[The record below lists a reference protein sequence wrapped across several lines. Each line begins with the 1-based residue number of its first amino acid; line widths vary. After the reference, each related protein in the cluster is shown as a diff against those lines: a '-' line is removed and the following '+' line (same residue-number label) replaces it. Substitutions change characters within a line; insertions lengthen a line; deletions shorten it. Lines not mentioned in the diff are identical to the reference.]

1 MQLIVFSPRRRR
13 GENTPEIQRTEAP
26 AMVCN
31 VISLGLNGVSGYPI
45 AAECALSGGL
55 PAFDVVGLP
64 DAAVKEARERVRSA
78 IKSSGFDFPVSRITV
93 NLAPAD
99 RRKAGTVY
107 DLPILVGILCAGR
120 QLPLDRERDS
130 AFLGELSLDG
140 RLRAVSGVLPMALA
154 ARRAGIRR
162 LFVPADNA
170 PEATL
175 ADGLEVY
182 PVHDV
187 AELAGHLT
195 GDRPIAPAPPW
206 RGEAAQTIGPDF
218 SEVKGQEQTKR
229 ALEVAAAGG
238 HHVLMSGSP
247 GSGKSMMARRLPSI
261 LPDLTK
267 AEALACTEIYSVMG
281 LTSREHPMVLQ
292 RPFRAPHHTIS
303 SAGMAGGGF
312 APRPG
317 EISLAHNG
325 VLFLDELP
333 EFPPDVLEVL
343 RQPLEDG
350 QTQISRVSGSVTYP
364 SRFMLVCAMNPCR
377 CGWYGHPSGRCT
389 CTAQS
394 VRRYL
399 SRLSGPMLDRI
410 DICVDVPALDYD
422 ELSGAS
428 APAEPSEAIRR
439 RVNAA
444 RALQTARY
452 GPDGPACNARMG
464 PKELRTYCK
473 LDEPCRQLIRGA
485 YDRLGLTAR
494 GYDRILRVARTIADL
509 DAAEDIAVHHLA
521 EALQYR
527 PPEHLRA

>member
-1 MQLIVFSPRRRR
+1 
-13 GENTPEIQRTEAP
+13 
-26 AMVCN
+26 MVCN
-31 VISLGLNGVSGYPI
+31 VISLGLNGVAGYPVT
-45 AAECALSGGL
+45 AECALSGGL

-78 IKSSGFDFPVSRITV
+78 VKSAGFDFPVSRITV
-93 NLAPAD
+93 NLSPAG

-107 DLPILVGILCAGR
+107 DLPILVGILAAGG
-120 QLPLDRERDS
+120 QLSLKGEQDS

-140 RLRAVSGVLPMALA
+140 RLRPVPGVLPMALA
-154 ARRAGIRR
+154 AKRSGVSR

-175 ADGLEVY
+175 ADGLEVI
-182 PVHDV
+182 PVHTV
-187 AELAGHLT
+187 AELADHLS
-195 GDRPIAPAPPW
+195 GERPIAPAPVWQEDP
-206 RGEAAQTIGPDF
+206 APLQGPDF
-218 SEVKGQEQTKR
+218 SEVKGQEHTKR

-238 HHVLMSGSP
+238 HHILMTGSP
-247 GSGKSMMARRLPSI
+247 GSGKSMMAKRLPSI
-261 LPDLTK
+261 LPDLTR

-281 LTSREHPMVLQ
+281 LTSREHPMVRR
-292 RPFRAPHHTIS
+292 RPFRSPHHTIS
-303 SAGMAGGGF
+303 AAGMTGGGST
-312 APRPG
+312 PRPG

-333 EFPPDVLEVL
+333 EFHSDVLEVL

-364 SRFMLVCAMNPCR
+364 SQFMLVCAMNPCK

-389 CTAQS
+389 CTEQA
-394 VRRYL
+394 VHRYL

-428 APAEPSEAIRR
+428 APAECSAAIRQ

-444 RALQTARY
+444 RAVQTARY
-452 GPDGPACNARMG
+452 GPDGPACNAQMG
-464 PKELRTYCK
+464 PRELRAYCK
-473 LDEPCRQLIRGA
+473 LDEPCQQLIRGA

-509 DAAEDIAVHHLA
+509 DGSEEIAVHHLA

-527 PPEHLRA
+527 PPEHLKA

>member
-1 MQLIVFSPRRRR
+1 
-13 GENTPEIQRTEAP
+13 
-26 AMVCN
+26 MVCC
-31 VISLGLNGVSGYPI
+31 VTSLGLYGVEGYPVT
-45 AAECALSGGL
+45 AECALSGGL

-64 DAAVKEARERVRSA
+64 DAAVREARERVRA
-78 IKSSGFDFPVSRITV
+78 AVKSSGFDFPVSRITV

-99 RRKAGTVY
+99 RRKGGTVY
-107 DLPILVGILCAGR
+107 DLPILVGILCAGG
-120 QLPLDRERDS
+120 QLSLKRERDS

-140 RLRAVSGVLPMALA
+140 RLRPVSGVLPMALA
-154 ARRAGIRR
+154 ARRAGVRR
-162 LFVPADNA
+162 LFLPADNA

-175 ADGLEVY
+175 ADGLEVF
-182 PVHDV
+182 PVHTVD
-187 AELAGHLT
+187 ELARHLA
-195 GDRPIAPAPPW
+195 GERPIPPAPAWRDELPPL
-206 RGEAAQTIGPDF
+206 QGPDF
-218 SEVKGQEQTKR
+218 AEVKGQEHAKR

-238 HHVLMSGSP
+238 HHVLMSGCP
-247 GSGKSMMARRLPSI
+247 GSGKSMMAKRLPSI
-261 LPDLTK
+261 LPDMTRG
-267 AEALACTEIYSVMG
+267 EALACTEIYSVMG
-281 LTSREHPMVLQ
+281 LTSKERPMVRR

-303 SAGMAGGGF
+303 AAGMTGGGSS
-312 APRPG
+312 PRPG

-333 EFPPDVLEVL
+333 EFHSDVLEVL

-364 SRFMLVCAMNPCR
+364 SRFMLVCAMNPCK
-377 CGWYGHPSGRCT
+377 CGWYGHPSGRCA
-389 CTAQS
+389 CTEQA

-410 DICVDVPALDYD
+410 DICVDVPALDYE

-428 APAEPSEAIRR
+428 PPAESSEAIRA

-444 RALQTARY
+444 RRVQTERY
-452 GPDGPACNARMG
+452 GPDGPACNAQMG
-464 PKELRTYCK
+464 PKELRAYCK
-473 LDEPCRQLIRGA
+473 LDEPCQKLIRGA

-509 DAAEDIAVHHLA
+509 DGAEEIQVQHLA

>member
-1 MQLIVFSPRRRR
+1 
-13 GENTPEIQRTEAP
+13 
-26 AMVCN
+26 MVCN
-31 VISLGLNGVSGYPI
+31 VISLGLNGVTGYPVT
-45 AAECALSGGL
+45 AECALSGGL
-55 PAFDVVGLP
+55 PSFDVVGLP

-78 IKSSGFDFPVSRITV
+78 VKSGGFDFPVSRITV
-93 NLAPAD
+93 NLAPAG

-107 DLPILVGILCAGR
+107 DLPILVGILAAGG
-120 QLPLDRERDS
+120 QLPLKKEDSS
-130 AFLGELSLDG
+130 AFIGELSLDG
-140 RLRAVSGVLPMALA
+140 RLRPVSGVLPMALA

-162 LFVPADNA
+162 LFLPADNA

-182 PVHDV
+182 PVHDIAGL
-187 AELAGHLT
+187 AEHLK
-195 GDRPIAPAPPW
+195 GDRPIAPAPVW
-206 RGEAAQTIGPDF
+206 REDAAPPSGPDF
-218 SEVKGQEQTKR
+218 SEVKGQEHTKR

-247 GSGKSMMARRLPSI
+247 GSGKSMMAKRLPSI
-261 LPDLTK
+261 LPDLTR

-281 LTSREHPMVLQ
+281 LTTKEHPMVRR

-303 SAGMAGGGF
+303 AAGMAGGGF

-350 QTQISRVSGSVTYP
+350 QAQISRVSGSVTYP

-389 CTAQS
+389 CTPQS

-428 APAEPSEAIRR
+428 APAETSEAIRK

-444 RALQTARY
+444 RAVQTARY
-452 GPDGPACNARMG
+452 GPDGPACNAQMG
-464 PKELRTYCK
+464 PKELRAYCK
-473 LDEPCRQLIRGA
+473 LDESCRQLIRGA

-509 DAAEDIAVHHLA
+509 DGAEDIAVHHLA

-527 PPEHLRA
+527 PSEHLRT

>member
-1 MQLIVFSPRRRR
+1 
-13 GENTPEIQRTEAP
+13 
-26 AMVCN
+26 MVCN
-31 VISLGLNGVSGYPI
+31 VISLGLYGVTGYPVT
-45 AAECALSGGL
+45 AECALSGGL

-78 IKSSGFDFPVSRITV
+78 IRSSGFDFPVSRITI

-107 DLPILVGILCAGR
+107 DLPILVGILAAGG
-120 QLPLDRERDS
+120 QLPLKQERDS

-140 RLRAVSGVLPMALA
+140 RLRPVSGILPMALA
-154 ARRAGIRR
+154 AGRGGIKR

-175 ADGLEVY
+175 ADGLEVI
-182 PVHDV
+182 PVRTV
-187 AELAGHLT
+187 EELAAHLT
-195 GDRPIAPAPPW
+195 GETPISPAPVWQEVQAPA
-206 RGEAAQTIGPDF
+206 RGLDF
-218 SEVKGQEQTKR
+218 SDVKGQEHTKR
-229 ALEVAAAGG
+229 ALEIAAAGG

-247 GSGKSMMARRLPSI
+247 GSGKSMMAKRLPSI
-261 LPDLTK
+261 LPDLTR

-281 LTSREHPMVLQ
+281 LTTKEHPMVRR

-303 SAGMAGGGF
+303 AAGMTGGGST
-312 APRPG
+312 PRPG

-333 EFPPDVLEVL
+333 EFHSDVLEVL

-389 CTAQS
+389 CTEQS

-410 DICVDVPALDYD
+410 DICVDVPSLDYD

-428 APAEPSEAIRR
+428 APAEGSAAIRA

-444 RALQTARY
+444 RAVQTARY
-452 GPDGPACNARMG
+452 GPDGPACNAQMG
-464 PKELRTYCK
+464 PKELRVYCK
-473 LDEPCRQLIRGA
+473 LDQPCQQLIRGA

-509 DAAEDIAVHHLA
+509 DGEEDIAVHHLA

>member
-1 MQLIVFSPRRRR
+1 MFV
-13 GENTPEIQRTEAP
+13 
-26 AMVCN
+26 VCN
-31 VISLGLNGVSGYPI
+31 VTSLGLHGVEGYPVT
-45 AAECALSGGL
+45 AECALSGGL

-64 DAAVKEARERVRSA
+64 DAAVREARERVRSA
-78 IKSSGFDFPVSRITV
+78 IKSSGFNFPVSRITV

-107 DLPILVGILCAGR
+107 DLPILVGVLAAGG
-120 QLPLDRERDS
+120 QLPLEGEEHS

-140 RLRAVSGVLPMALA
+140 RLRPVSGVLPMALA
-154 ARRAGIRR
+154 AQRAGVTR

-175 ADGLEVY
+175 AGGPEII
-182 PVHDV
+182 PVPTV
-187 AELAGHLT
+187 EALARHLS
-195 GDRPIAPAPPW
+195 GEAPISPAPAW
-206 RGEAAQTIGPDF
+206 REEPDPVRGPDF
-218 SEVKGQEQTKR
+218 SEVKGQEQAKR

-247 GSGKSMMARRLPSI
+247 GSGKSMMAKRLPSI
-261 LPDLTK
+261 LPDLTRT
-267 AEALACTEIYSVMG
+267 EALACTEIYSVMG
-281 LTSREHPMVLQ
+281 LTSREHPMVRR

-303 SAGMAGGGF
+303 TAGMAGGGPN
-312 APRPG
+312 PRPG

-333 EFPPDVLEVL
+333 EFPADVLEVL

-389 CTAQS
+389 CTEQS

-410 DICVDVPALDYD
+410 DICVDVPSLDYD

-428 APAEPSEAIRR
+428 APAEPSEVIRA

-444 RALQTARY
+444 RAVQTARF
-452 GPDGPACNARMG
+452 GPGGPACNAQMG
-464 PKELRTYCK
+464 PGELRACCR
-473 LDEPCRQLIRGA
+473 LDAPCRQLIRGA
-485 YDRLGLTAR
+485 YERLGLTAR
-494 GYDRILRVARTIADL
+494 GYDRILRVARTVADL
-509 DAAEDIAVHHLA
+509 DGAEDIAVHHLA

>member
-1 MQLIVFSPRRRR
+1 
-13 GENTPEIQRTEAP
+13 
-26 AMVCN
+26 MVCN
-31 VISLGLNGVSGYPI
+31 VTSLGLYGVMGYPVT
-45 AAECALSGGL
+45 AECALSGGL

-107 DLPILVGILCAGR
+107 DLPILVGILAAGG
-120 QLPLDRERDS
+120 QLPLKGEPDS

-140 RLRAVSGVLPMALA
+140 RLRPVSGILPMALA
-154 ARRAGIRR
+154 AKRAGITR
-162 LFVPADNA
+162 LFLPADNA

-175 ADGLEVY
+175 ADGLEII
-182 PVHDV
+182 PVGTV
-187 AELAGHLT
+187 KELAEHLA
-195 GDRPIAPAPPW
+195 GEAPIPPAPVW
-206 RGEAAQTIGPDF
+206 QEALAPMRGPDF
-218 SEVKGQEQTKR
+218 NEVKGQEHTKR

-247 GSGKSMMARRLPSI
+247 GSGKSMMAKRLPSI
-261 LPDLTK
+261 LPDLTRT
-267 AEALACTEIYSVMG
+267 EALACTEIYSVMG
-281 LTSREHPMVLQ
+281 LTSKEHPMVRR
-292 RPFRAPHHTIS
+292 RPFRSPHHTIS
-303 SAGMAGGGF
+303 AAGMTGGG
-312 APRPG
+312 ASPRPG

-333 EFPPDVLEVL
+333 EFHSDVLEVL

-364 SRFMLVCAMNPCR
+364 SRFMLACAMNPCR

-389 CTAQS
+389 CTEQS

-428 APAEPSEAIRR
+428 APAEDSEAIRA

-444 RALQTARY
+444 RNLQTARF
-452 GPDGPACNARMG
+452 GPDGPACNAQMG
-464 PKELRTYCK
+464 PKELRAYCK
-473 LDEPCRQLIRGA
+473 LDEPCQRLIRGA

-509 DAAEDIAVHHLA
+509 DGEEDIAVHHLA